1 MPSPRDDSPRAVP
14 PVQLLA
20 RNRPPGAPMSGP
32 FTGKPVA
39 VRNGLPV
46 RVNYPLGRNTRA
58 KSMTAAEAARHLG
71 ARHA

>member
-1 MPSPRDDSPRAVP
+1 
-14 PVQLLA
+14 
-20 RNRPPGAPMSGP
+20 MSGP